1 MNSVALR
8 MVASTEALLG
18 AAWAAPANANARTP
32 ISAANLIRTM
42 VHPPVL
48 LRIDS
53 AYDTG
58 VIVSPHIREEAHAN
72 DATRDGAGRPGS
84 GGKRRG
90 ARLRRGPGA
99 SRPDH
104 RGAGARL
111 SRQWDLRV
119 PRRPLW

>member
-58 VIVSPHIREEAHAN
+58 VIVSPHTGEEAHAD
-72 DATRDGAGRPGS
+72 DATRDGAGRPGL
-84 GGKRRG
+84 GGERCDAGLRCGRDARG
-90 ARLRRGPGA
+90 AHHGGA
-99 SRPDH
+99 C
-104 RGAGARL
+104 A
-111 SRQWDLRV
+111 
-119 PRRPLW
+119 